1 MTKEEAI
8 QSVRRFL
15 DSCYEFWSGAKYHI
29 SEHECEAIE
38 TLIEFAKENN

>member
-8 QSVRRFL
+8 QSARRFL

-29 SEHECEAIE
+29 SEHECDAIE
-38 TLIEFAKENN
+38 FLISELEKK